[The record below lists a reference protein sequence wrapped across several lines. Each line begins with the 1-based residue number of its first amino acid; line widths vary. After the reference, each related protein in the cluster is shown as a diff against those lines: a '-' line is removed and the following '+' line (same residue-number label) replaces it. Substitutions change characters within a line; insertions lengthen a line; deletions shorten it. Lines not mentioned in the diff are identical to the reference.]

1 MTMSITKRGGIRF
14 IRLGRLRISMCVA
27 KAQPVEHGSLR
38 DIAQITLAVILISAA
53 YLGPIIAFGG

>member
-1 MTMSITKRGGIRF
+1 MALRNTRRGGIRF
-14 IRLGRLRISMCVA
+14 LRLGRLRISVCVA

-53 YLGPIIAFGG
+53 YLAPIIAFGG